1 MPERKSVRWERRNL
15 DDSGRSMPAFKLNL
29 VIYNRAI
36 FLLHP
41 SKRKDRKGEVL
52 AKVCEKYLTRVFIIL
67 VLLRSKSLI
76 TVFIRPLARSLYK
89 VKLASRLQ

>member
-1 MPERKSVRWERRNL
+1 ML
-15 DDSGRSMPAFKLNL
+15 TFKLNL

-41 SKRKDRKGEVL
+41 FKRKDRKGEVS
-52 AKVCEKYLTRVFIIL
+52 AKVCEKYLTLVCIIL
-67 VLLRSKSLI
+67 VLVRSKSLI
-76 TVFIRPLARSLYK
+76 IVFIRPLARSLYK

>member
-1 MPERKSVRWERRNL
+1 MPT
-15 DDSGRSMPAFKLNL
+15 FKLNL

-52 AKVCEKYLTRVFIIL
+52 AKVCEKYLN
-67 VLLRSKSLI
+67 
-76 TVFIRPLARSLYK
+76 
-89 VKLASRLQ
+89 SRLYNPCARKIEIFDHCIHSSTSQESIEGKISNTIQ